1 MNPIRTMLFAAALS
15 CLLAAARP
23 ALAQQLYVAD
33 VQEITVRTGPTLEN
47 KIVQMLKSGSRVE
60 KLKEEGE
67 WYYVRTDTG
76 KEGWVLK
83 RYLSNDT
90 PIRVQFDEFKSRNAD
105 MIEKAGK
112 VEAIIG
118 KYEEDNKN
126 LRQNLTALQAEH
138 ARVKAEFE
146 ALSKANANVA
156 EMTKS
161 HAELKAAYD
170 TTRQEMERLRRENES
185 LRDLSDVKWFLAG
198 AGVLLAGWLFGYLL
212 GRSARKK
219 ANRMYL

>member
-1 MNPIRTMLFAAALS
+1 MRIYHIAALLAVLLFAALP
-15 CLLAAARP
+15 AR
-23 ALAQQLYVAD
+23 AQQLYVAD
-33 VQEITVRTGPTLEN
+33 VQEITVRTGPSLEN
-47 KIVQMLKSGSRVE
+47 KIVQMLKSGSRLE

-67 WYYVRTDTG
+67 WLYVRTDAG

-83 RYLSNDT
+83 RYLSTDT
-90 PIRVQFDEFKSRNAD
+90 PVKVQFEDFKARNAEL
-105 MIEKAGK
+105 IEKAGK

-118 KYEEDNKN
+118 RYEEENKTLQKN
-126 LRQNLTALQAEH
+126 LTSLQAEH
-138 ARVKAEFE
+138 GRIKAEFE

-156 EMTKS
+156 EMTRS
-161 HAELKAAYD
+161 FAELKAAAEANK
-170 TTRQEMERLRRENES
+170 QELDRIRRENDS